1 MAVLSFRP
9 FDVSDPARIVSWYKE
24 DRSGFELFMGR
35 EIPDN
40 LALTLQLNT
49 LLDAAKRGW
58 ALFYMVTHG
67 DETIGFCGLTN
78 VTPDRFYGQPHIY
91 VEPGSRRFSIRVSKQ
106 AELLAKQYGVR
117 CFLSSI
123 ESQNKRG
130 LALMKALGY
139 NEVPRRTFLKE
150 L

>member
-9 FDVSDPARIVSWYKE
+9 FDVSDPARIVSWYKD

-49 LLDAAKRGW
+49 LLDAAKLGW

-67 DETIGFCGLTN
+67 DDTIGFCGLTN
-78 VTPDRFYGQPHIY
+78 VTPDRAYGQPHIY
-91 VEPGSRRFSIRVSKQ
+91 IEPDSRRFSIRVGKE
-106 AELLAKQYGVR
+106 AEVLAQRLGVKY
-117 CFLSSI
+117 FMSSI

-139 NEVPRRTFLKE
+139 NEVPRQTFLKE